1 MATWKSTGMDEN
13 KRTEQDLSSF
23 TPVQAASIKL
33 FGFSLYQWLLR
44 PLQQWQLLEDTWISW
59 TIHGH
64 EQATEGTVLTWQLL
78 TAQKHLLNQV
88 NPCWTR
94 RKRSNTT
101 NLPTKRRADGS
112 ACGWLSLLFH
122 KTALPCPP
130 LAPPHFLEP
139 ELWNL
144 IETTPRREQKR
155 MGSVCNT
162 PSPGWWSPMP
172 CSSSGGWTQTLFL
185 E

>member
-1 MATWKSTGMDEN
+1 MR

-23 TPVQAASIKL
+23 TPVHAATIRP
-33 FGFSLYQWLLR
+33 FGFCLYQWLPR
-44 PLQQWQLLEDTWISW
+44 PLQQWQLQEDTWISW

-64 EQATEGTVLTWQLL
+64 ERATEVTVLKWQLL
-78 TAQKHLLNQV
+78 TVQKDLLNQV

-94 RKRSNTT
+94 RERSNIT
-101 NLPTKRRADGS
+101 NLPTKKRADGS
-112 ACGWLSLLFH
+112 ACGWLSLAFH

-130 LAPPHFLEP
+130 LAPLNFLRAHGV
-139 ELWNL
+139 ELDRNN
-144 IETTPRREQKR
+144 TQDREKER
-155 MGSVCNT
+155 VGTVCNT
-162 PSPGWWSPMP
+162 PSPGWCSPLP